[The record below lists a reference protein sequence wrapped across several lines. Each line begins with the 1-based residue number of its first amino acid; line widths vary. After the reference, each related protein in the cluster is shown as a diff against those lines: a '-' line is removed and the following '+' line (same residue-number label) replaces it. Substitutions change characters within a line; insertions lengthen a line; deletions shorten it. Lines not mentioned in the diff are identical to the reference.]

1 MKMRQVLHYPQ
12 LDTMLMVE
20 EFIRNLDR
28 NMTKKQVWV
37 RLPKKIMYQTFCVV
51 LDYLEKSNK
60 ITYDVKG
67 NVVWIFNSGINKKL
81 QDTIARSVSV

>member
-1 MKMRQVLHYPQ
+1 MKTQQVLHYPQ
-12 LDTMLMVE
+12 LDTVLMVE

-28 NMTKKQVWV
+28 NMNKKQIWV
-37 RLPKKIMYQTFCVV
+37 RLPKKTMYQTFCVV

>member
-1 MKMRQVLHYPQ
+1 MEMKQVLHYPQ